1 MGLFAAVSI
10 GVGGMIGAGI
20 FSILGVV
27 ATISG
32 SALAVSFA
40 VGGFVAALAAYSY
53 AKLGSRYPSA
63 GGSVQFLVEGLGD
76 GLLTGTLNIF
86 QYIAYIISIA
96 LYAAGFAGYAMTF
109 TPDGTPSW
117 VQKGF
122 SVGVVVAFTGLNF
135 LGSRAMGRAESIIVA
150 IKVAILVVFIAAGL
164 FFIEPSRLAV
174 STWPNG
180 IDILFGAGVLFI
192 GYEGFGL
199 ITNAAGDMANP
210 KRELPRALYLS
221 VAIVIVIYVL
231 VAITVIGNLSLP
243 ALESAKDY
251 ALAEAAEPFLGQ
263 FGFKLIAI
271 AALLSTSSAVNATL
285 FGAANVSYQIARD
298 GELPAVFTRS
308 LWSRHVE
315 GLFITAG
322 LSCLFVL
329 AFDLGPIA
337 MMASAAFL
345 IVYAAVNIAHL
356 RVRRATKA
364 MPAIIVASCT
374 ACVAMFVL
382 LMVYIVGNA
391 PAAAWITLLAALM
404 VAFVIELLYRRH
416 TGRRFR
422 RLSEQHPAPPTA
434 TATATATAA
443 VT

>member
-1 MGLFAAVSI
+1 
-10 GVGGMIGAGI
+10 MIGAGI

-86 QYIAYIISIA
+86 QYIAYVISIA

-109 TPDGTPSW
+109 LPDSTPSW
-117 VQKGF
+117 VQKAIAAA
-122 SVGVVVAFTGLNF
+122 VVAAFTGLNF
-135 LGSRAMGRAESIIVA
+135 LGSKAMGRAESVIVA
-150 IKVAILVVFIAAGL
+150 IKVSILVVFIVSGF
-164 FFIEPSRLAV
+164 FFIDPSLLAV
-174 STWPNG
+174 STWPNAV
-180 IDILFGAGVLFI
+180 DILFGAGVLFI

-199 ITNAAGDMANP
+199 ITNAAGDMADP

-221 VAIVIVIYVL
+221 VGIVIAIYVL
-231 VAITVIGNLSLP
+231 VAITVIGNLSIP

-298 GELPAVFTRS
+298 GELFTAFTRTI
-308 LWSRHVE
+308 WSRHVE
-315 GLFITAG
+315 GLFITAA
-322 LSCLFVL
+322 LSIVFVVS
-329 AFDLGPIA
+329 FDLGPIA

-345 IVYAAVNIAHL
+345 LVYAAVNIAHL
-356 RVRRATKA
+356 RVRRETGAQ
-364 MPAIIVASCT
+364 PAIIVASFV
-374 ACVAMFVL
+374 ACVGMFVL

-391 PAAAWITLLAALM
+391 PAAAWITLVATLA

-416 TGRRFR
+416 TGRGFR
-422 RLSEQHPAPPTA
+422 RMSEQNPAA
-434 TATATATAA
+434 GA
-443 VT
+443 

>member
-1 MGLFAAVSI
+1 VGLFAAVSI

-404 VAFVIELLYRRH
+404 VAFVIEVLYRRH